1 MIRRHGT
8 LVAEEDPRP
17 VPGDALAE
25 RREREAR
32 VRRAGGL
39 PSGQAEEEAAAIPHG
54 LGGGV
59 DDQMRGGFGQRGR
72 VSAHRQVG
80 VRCHG

>member
-1 MIRRHGT
+1 MLRRHGA

-17 VPGDALAE
+17 VPAHVLAE
-25 RREREAR
+25 RWEREAR
-32 VRRAGGL
+32 VRRARGL

-59 DDQMRGGFGQRGR
+59 DDQMRGGFG
-72 VSAHRQVG
+72 
-80 VRCHG
+80 